1 MDTESL
7 WRLWRW
13 ERSPEARERLILA
26 YAPLVKSCASALRLR
41 LPPEVEY
48 GDLVSNGM
56 IGLVE
61 AVERYD
67 PAANPDFVSYA
78 RKRIFGA
85 MVDGMRREG
94 SLPRAIYEKKRWI
107 REARDELVA
116 LLQREP
122 GEAEVAGYLGL
133 EEEEYDR
140 LAAEVASAVT
150 VSLEGA
156 LGPDD
161 DGHSLLEVLE
171 DRGSPDPASLGERRA
186 AQEEVRQA
194 LRTLPE
200 RYRIILE
207 MHYFREL
214 SLREIAGVLSLSP
227 SRVSQMH
234 NAALTRLRRALAG
247 EASRLTA

>member
-1 MDTESL
+1 
-7 WRLWRW
+7 
-13 ERSPEARERLILA
+13 
-26 YAPLVKSCASALRLR
+26 
-41 LPPEVEY
+41 
-48 GDLVSNGM
+48 
-56 IGLVE
+56 
-61 AVERYD
+61 
-67 PAANPDFVSYA
+67 
-78 RKRIFGA
+78 
-85 MVDGMRREG
+85 MRREG